1 VPISLNES
9 LPVML
14 AGNETRE
21 IRAGG
26 AIVLRGVYN
35 GISISVAPNIGAG
48 DVTLLSTS
56 VTDGGGNPGLRYQ
69 VRNNRPTASEFVRTS
84 VVIRPPL

>member
-1 VPISLNES
+1 VPISISES

-14 AGNETRE
+14 AANQTRE
-21 IRAGG
+21 IYAGG
-26 AIVLRGVYN
+26 SFVIRGIYEGV
-35 GISISVAPNIGAG
+35 SLSVRPAPDSG
-48 DVTLLSTS
+48 DVTLLSIS
-56 VTDGGGNPGLRYQ
+56 VDDGGGTPRLRYE

>member
-1 VPISLNES
+1 MPISLNES

-14 AGNETRE
+14 AANQTRE
-21 IRAGG
+21 IFAGG
-26 AIVLRGVYN
+26 ALVTRGIYE
-35 GISISVAPNIGAG
+35 GISISVRAAPGSG

-56 VTDGGGNPGLRYQ
+56 VTDRGGNPGLRYQ
-69 VRNNRPTASEFVRTS
+69 VRNNRPTASEYVRTS

>member
-1 VPISLNES
+1 MPISINES

-14 AGNETRE
+14 AGNQTRE

-26 AIVLRGVYN
+26 AIVLRGVYY
-35 GISISVAPNIGAG
+35 GVSIAVRPVPGSG

-56 VTDGGGNPGLRYQ
+56 VDDGGGNPGLRYE
-69 VRNNRPTASEFVRTS
+69 VRNNRSTPSEYVRTS
-84 VVIRPPL
+84 VVIHEPL